1 MIELIILILIILI
14 PLVLLIQKFPD
25 FFFWFLLMLF
35 FDPGGFFEGYF
46 SSKVI
51 GPINFSDLFF
61 GGMIFS
67 IAIVKGRKKV
77 LSFDNNFKRIFIY
90 FIFFQ
95 FYYIIFYGF
104 IVPLL
109 NNRLD
114 FFFFLQKNRMY
125 FMALPIMYGVYI
137 FAQRSLKIFF
147 KLLIIFSFTILVLY
161 LFTLIIKL
169 PIVPIETMERYTG
182 SGIERISMLSYGLI
196 YWILPLAIIIF
207 YIKQKVRINI
217 INEKV
222 IYFNAFLMFITYLLT
237 LTRREYLRIFLT
249 IVLISILVSYIFR
262 VSKIKLNI
270 KILTSV
276 LLGLIVFSFVF
287 PNSLGNIITVF
298 KDTFL
303 VIFTGHNIQGME
315 EYRVTGTGDM
325 LYVKQIIKENFLL
338 GTGYVPYIWEDIV
351 RLKLYGDTF
360 AMALDASAEVPI
372 YGAFF
377 RLGILGV
384 LFASG
389 IYIIILKDLINVT
402 KSIKRFKE
410 RLFYLNDI
418 ELIMFFMTLYLLF
431 SHFTI
436 QFYSLFGVFYSPSTI
451 PEFGV
456 LIGLFYALKKK
467 WENAVG

>member
-25 FFFWFLLMLF
+25 FFFWLLLMLF

-46 SSKVI
+46 ESNIIGLVDYTDLIFVLIVI
-51 GPINFSDLFF
+51 SILSIKNKINLFNSDKDF
-61 GGMIFS
+61 
-67 IAIVKGRKKV
+67 KK
-77 LSFDNNFKRIFIY
+77 IFIY
-90 FIFFQ
+90 LLVFQ
-95 FYYIIFYGF
+95 IYYIIFYGF
-104 IVPLL
+104 LIPYL
-109 NNRLD
+109 NNRLN
-114 FFFFLQKNRMY
+114 FLHFLQKNRMY

-389 IYIIILKDLINVT
+389 IYILILKDLINVT

-436 QFYSLFGVFYSPSTI
+436 QFYALFGVFYSPSTI

-456 LIGLFYALKKK
+456 VIGLFYALKKK
-467 WENAVG
+467 WENTV